1 MQMVCIDDLV
11 TKDHLLRLI
20 DRAIGIEKG
29 AENHMSDE
37 IRIQVL
43 KQPERNPETDSFMWL
58 LRSGE
63 D

>member
-1 MQMVCIDDLV
+1 MMTQETEKVRTQMQMVCIDDLV

-43 KQPERNPETDSFMWL
+43 K
-58 LRSGE
+58 
-63 D
+63 

>member
-37 IRIQVL
+37 IRAV
-43 KQPERNPETDSFMWL
+43 
-58 LRSGE
+58 
-63 D
+63 